1 MDPITS
7 LGTSHVLCL
16 VRGLTAEAG
25 LIRIATPGAG
35 QEATPTLP
43 GVTVGVEAGVD
54 TLEEDTLVLEVAPTE
69 VIVATRGVGVALE
82 VATEVVTDRGLTRPI
97 VTLAIVAVVAGEEG
111 VGEAPALTAGRIA
124 LIVAVPPGG
133 GVIVEAVDTAKI
145 NCRKHDN
152 IHVFIR
158 HGDVTYFV

>member
-16 VRGLTAEAG
+16 VRGLTVEAG

-54 TLEEDTLVLEVAPTE
+54 TLEGTLVLEVAPTE

-82 VATEVVTDRGLTRPI
+82 VGTEVVTD
-97 VTLAIVAVVAGEEG
+97 
-111 VGEAPALTAGRIA
+111 
-124 LIVAVPPGG
+124 
-133 GVIVEAVDTAKI
+133 
-145 NCRKHDN
+145 
-152 IHVFIR
+152 
-158 HGDVTYFV
+158 